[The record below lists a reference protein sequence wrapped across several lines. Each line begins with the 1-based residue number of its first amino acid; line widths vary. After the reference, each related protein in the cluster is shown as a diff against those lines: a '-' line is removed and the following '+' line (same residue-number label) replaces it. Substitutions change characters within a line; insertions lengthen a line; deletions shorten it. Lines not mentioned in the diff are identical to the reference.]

1 MSIQFEVNIPD
12 EPFKNTFELGKKVR
26 CTYNGSR
33 YVVISTFADT
43 NVVSTHEGFGETLEE
58 IDMSSYVQEGMKY
71 HIIDA
76 TKHPLMM
83 AFITHSYTNE
93 EVDAYTEE
101 LHTGEIYEYPYEDAI
116 LNNIYNGNMPTYN
129 SDTDTFS
136 ELMLLEPAISQE
148 EFDSLILKTQKE
160 ITEKVATNPDATDEW
175 KEYRIYMENFADT
188 YAGIDHW
195 KIPFKPEPVE

>member
-12 EPFKNTFELGKKVR
+12 EPFKNTFELEKKVR

-43 NVVSTHEGFGETLEE
+43 NVVSTYEGFGETIEE
-58 IDMSSYVQEGMKY
+58 IDMSSYVQEGMNY

-93 EVDAYTEE
+93 EVDNYTEE
-101 LHTGEIYEYPYEDAI
+101 LHTGEVYEYPYEDAI
-116 LNNIYNGNMPTYN
+116 LGDIYRGNMPTYN

-148 EFDSLILKTQKE
+148 DFDSSMLNRQKE

-195 KIPFKPEPVE
+195 KIPLKPEPAE